1 MNSSPR
7 IYKCFG
13 VSHAEAACLQGS
25 RPDFDLLKSWTFW
38 ILVDLLAH
46 LWWNPS
52 FYRISQNFER
62 SQLLTPG
69 KFDIFGSSKS
79 APTKNLKILIFQEL
93 GPSIHRFFFLVF
105 PGFPMSDHTLEFVAW
120 AQRVFWFRINR
131 ICCWNPFRFGTS
143 WRTGAVSFGIH
154 VIYDGGC
161 VRCLL
166 WYCTPPENYRR
177 LNMLSK
183 GKGKKRW

>member
-93 GPSIHRFFFLVF
+93 GPSIHRFFFSF
-105 PGFPMSDHTLEFVAW
+105 FRGFPCQTTLLSLLRGPSVCFGSGSIGFAVGT
-120 AQRVFWFRINR
+120 
-131 ICCWNPFRFGTS
+131 RFDLG
-143 WRTGAVSFGIH
+143 RL
-154 VIYDGGC
+154 GG
-161 VRCLL
+161 RGLL
-166 WYCTPPENYRR
+166 VLEST
-177 LNMLSK
+177 
-183 GKGKKRW
+183 